1 MAAGFIPK
9 RTDDDLGGI
18 RKNPGAFLNCFSRG
32 LTGFVQIDV
41 VVHLK
46 ANPDADGVFL
56 EGEVGDD
63 GVGEEVVGVVD
74 NDAVGIADAGA
85 SEAEVDDVS
94 PGSPMSA
101 DGVDFDPVAH
111 ANRSVGDEENSGE
124 DIGES
129 FLGGHADC
137 NACDT
142 GAGQEGRNLDSVNVQ
157 ADEEGDEDEDDDIE
171 ALEEM
176 NETVIEIIV
185 SACSYFLHAPQD
197 DARDDEVDDEGGD
210 QKQPG
215 PGPSFERIKEFE
227 YERES
232 VAACVAWLRH
242 F

>member
-18 RKNPGAFLNCFSRG
+18 RKNPRAFLNCFSRG
-32 LTGFVQIDV
+32 LTGFVEIDV

-56 EGEVGDD
+56 KGEVGDD

-74 NDAVGIADAGA
+74 NDAVGVADAGA

-94 PGSPMSA
+94 PGPPMAA

-129 FLGGHADC
+129 FLGGHADGD
-137 NACDT
+137 AGDA
-142 GAGQEGRNLDSVNVQ
+142 GAG
-157 ADEEGDEDEDDDIE
+157 
-171 ALEEM
+171 
-176 NETVIEIIV
+176 
-185 SACSYFLHAPQD
+185 
-197 DARDDEVDDEGGD
+197 
-210 QKQPG
+210 
-215 PGPSFERIKEFE
+215 
-227 YERES
+227 
-232 VAACVAWLRH
+232 
-242 F
+242 